1 MPSKWHAIEHHRGL
15 WTSTDANKHRFLL
28 EMRNLQNQVLPQ
40 WCMLGDFN
48 VIFRADQK
56 NNGQVNTRLMNSFR
70 TTLDNLELK
79 ELKPHGRKFTW
90 SNETDNP
97 TFTKIDHIFVTKD
110 WELARPNSFL
120 QALSTS
126 ASDHYPMLLMRSPD
140 QHYRKFRFETFWIKL
155 PRFRELVQSSWDK
168 PITSTDKVCLLHI
181 KLSRLAKALKK
192 WSI

>member
-1 MPSKWHAIEHHRGL
+1 MPSSITGVYGPQL
-15 WTSTDANKHRFLL
+15 DADKHQFLL